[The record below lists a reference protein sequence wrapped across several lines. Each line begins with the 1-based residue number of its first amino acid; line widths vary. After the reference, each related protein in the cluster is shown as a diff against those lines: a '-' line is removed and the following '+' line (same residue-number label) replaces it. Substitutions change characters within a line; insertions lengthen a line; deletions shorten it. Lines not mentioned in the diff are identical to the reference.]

1 MHERCAP
8 RGFPVPGEF
17 PEHSGTLLARVSHR
31 HVSPLDPRLQRTPV
45 WRSSPHVRMENP
57 AAQDDLG
64 VFQDAFFART
74 SGMINTLK
82 RLRLGTSQGVVF
94 RNTMARMAQKSSAF
108 SCGSNHGDCHHQ
120 NLTGSLTIPR
130 QHHVAERDDRKIL

>member
-17 PEHSGTLLARVSHR
+17 PEHSGTLLVRASHR

-64 VFQDAFFART
+64 VFRDAFFART

-82 RLRLGTSQGVVF
+82 RVRLGTSQGVVF
-94 RNTMARMAQKSSAF
+94 RNTEARLAESSSALT
-108 SCGSNHGDCHHQ
+108 CGPNHGDYHHQ
-120 NLTGSLTIPR
+120 NPTRSLAIPR
-130 QHHVAERDDRKIL
+130 QHHVAGRDDRKIS